1 MREMSGGGGR
11 GKDSAQERQ
20 CPPPLIYIYLLR
32 HLNFDLSFLEFL
44 TNIKVIESEGAD
56 IDGEEMWVT
65 SYEVSTS
72 NNSKT
77 WTTYSDGSVTRVI
90 F

>member
-1 MREMSGGGGR
+1 MG
-11 GKDSAQERQ
+11 DSAQERRW
-20 CPPPLIYIYLLR
+20 PPRGIYLLR
-32 HLNFDLSFLEFL
+32 HLNFDLSSLEFL

-72 NNSKT
+72 NDSKT
-77 WTTYSDGSVTRVI
+77 WTTYSDGSLTRVI

>member
-1 MREMSGGGGR
+1 MIVAIVTTPR
-11 GKDSAQERQ
+11 G
-20 CPPPLIYIYLLR
+20 IYLLR
-32 HLNFDLSFLEFL
+32 HLNFDFSSLEFL

-72 NNSKT
+72 NDSKT

>member
-1 MREMSGGGGR
+1 MEGGGVRIRLKR
-11 GKDSAQERQ
+11 GSA
-20 CPPPLIYIYLLR
+20 PSPLIYIYLLR